1 MGQLTQII
9 PFAGVLLSFAILP
22 GLLPRFWHRRM
33 AMIIGFWVLLGVLL
47 QTFER
52 GGRAAGLALW
62 QVTFTEFLPF
72 IVLLLALYAL
82 GGGISIRG
90 GALGR
95 PGGNLLLLIAG
106 TILASIMGTI
116 GAALLLIHPLLAANG
131 YRYEKRH
138 LVIAFIILV
147 GNCGGALSPLGD
159 PPLLVGF
166 LRGVPFFWPLTHL
179 LLPLLL
185 LAVPVLALTFG
196 LDVWLARQE
205 PRPRPEKLRI
215 RGLLNI
221 LLLLLLIAVIPLEG
235 VWHPG
240 NVTVLAA
247 TIPGEHLAVM
257 LVEAGCILVSEMFTP
272 KAIRSQ
278 NRFAWQAMREI
289 IILFFAIFA
298 TIGPG
303 LHPVAGG
310 ADPATAAGLVLG
322 LGPRLGGAGRGPH
335 LSHLLRGGG
344 RPCDGA
350 DPGAGAA
357 AHRDR
362 RWVGVLRAGHLSR
375 QRAEPDDPR
384 DRRPAW
390 RADAGLLR
398 LRRDH
403 DPGHGADLWADELGV
418 FLRKGKASFCEQKE
432 AKKLFY
438 AGPWA
443 LSPTQPHAQHKK
455 VFAPLFSKSGHFPSS
470 KPPKRL
476 PGSQDLPP
484 ARRRRR

>member
-9 PFAGVLLSFAILP
+9 PFAGVLVSFAILP

-33 AMIIGFWVLLGVLL
+33 ASIIGLWVVLGFLL

-52 GGRAAGLALW
+52 GGRAAALALW
-62 QVTFTEFLPF
+62 QVTLAEFLPF

-95 PGGNLLLLIAG
+95 PVGNLLLLIAG
-106 TILASIMGTI
+106 TVLASVMGTI

-138 LVIAFIILV
+138 LVFAFIILV

-159 PPLLVGF
+159 PPLLVGY
-166 LRGVPFFWPLTHL
+166 LRGVPFFWPFTHL

-196 LDVWLARQE
+196 LDAWLARRE
-205 PRPRPEKLRI
+205 PRRRPERLRV

-235 VWHPG
+235 IWHPG
-240 NVTVLAA
+240 NVTVLWA

-257 LVEAGCILVSEMFTP
+257 LVEAGCILVSELFTP
-272 KAIRSQ
+272 NSIRSQ

-298 TIGPG
+298 TIGPAFTLLQAAQIPPLPLAWFWASG
-303 LHPVAGG
+303 IASAVLDAAPTYLIFFQAAGG
-310 ADPATAAGLVLG
+310 HAAALTQGPARLLTAIAAGSVFFGPVTYLGNAPNLMIREIAARRGVRMPGFFAFAGIMILVLVPIYG
-322 LGPRLGGAGRGPH
+322 LMSL
-335 LSHLLRGGG
+335 
-344 RPCDGA
+344 
-350 DPGAGAA
+350 
-357 AHRDR
+357 
-362 RWVGVLRAGHLSR
+362 
-375 QRAEPDDPR
+375 
-384 DRRPAW
+384 
-390 RADAGLLR
+390 
-398 LRRDH
+398 
-403 DPGHGADLWADELGV
+403 V
-418 FLRKGKASFCEQKE
+418 FF
-432 AKKLFY
+432 
-438 AGPWA
+438 
-443 LSPTQPHAQHKK
+443 
-455 VFAPLFSKSGHFPSS
+455 
-470 KPPKRL
+470 
-476 PGSQDLPP
+476 
-484 ARRRRR
+484 